1 MAIAPL
7 DVILLAL
14 TALAAI
20 RCALRGFIAEVMSM
34 AAVIGGI
41 VAAIFLSR
49 PLAGYIGQHYGVS
62 PWNPVIAFLAVFI
75 CCYLVVKILERVMYR
90 IIDDISLDKLDRA
103 LGFFLGIAEGIL
115 VAVIIVLVLK
125 VQPFF
130 NTDGILAPSR
140 AAQIILK
147 LVPVQPILHGGASV

>member
-7 DVILLAL
+7 DIILLAL

-20 RCALRGFIAEVMSM
+20 RCALRGFVAEVMSV

-41 VAAIFLSR
+41 VAAIFLAR

-62 PWNPVIAFLAVFI
+62 PWNPVIAFLAVFL
-75 CCYLVVKILERVMYR
+75 CCYLIVKVVERTVYR
-90 IIDDISLDKLDRA
+90 IIDSISLDKLDRA

-115 VAVIIVLVLK
+115 VAVVIVLILK

-130 NTDGILAPSR
+130 NADGVLGPSR
-140 AAQIILK
+140 VAHIILK